1 MLKNIS
7 SLIIIMS
14 SQAEQQQT
22 KSTDS
27 TQSTTLTQ
35 LKALTGLVD
44 SQVQCFKEMS
54 RALKKLEKEVVKEQK
69 RLSKVPKTK
78 RTVKQNPVEVTK
90 PMSKFLTGRKVEGQD
105 GGWTRQV
112 MMKGIA
118 SYIKDK
124 DLQLADDKKK
134 WKPDKTLTDLFSLD
148 TEQLYTFMNINGL
161 ISRVVVKK
169 KK

>member
-1 MLKNIS
+1 
-7 SLIIIMS
+7 
-14 SQAEQQQT
+14 
-22 KSTDS
+22 
-27 TQSTTLTQ
+27 
-35 LKALTGLVD
+35 
-44 SQVQCFKEMS
+44 MS

-90 PMSKFLTGRKVEGQD
+90 PMSKFLTSRKVESQD

-169 KK
+169 K

>member
-7 SLIIIMS
+7 ILIIIMS

-44 SQVQCFKEMS
+44 SQVQTFKEMS

-90 PMSKFLTGRKVEGQD
+90 PMSKFLTSRKVESQD

-169 KK
+169 K